1 MSNAFK
7 RGDKVRRIS
16 EDFQE
21 LKVGQTYTVERMDV
35 GGLHDV
41 AVVLKGHHGRYC
53 PDKFE
58 LVQSIPDTKASNP
71 KDVIGD
77 TKLDYSVIPSTV
89 LAYLSTAF
97 FEGAAKYGKLNWRH
111 SGVRG
116 SVYTNALERH
126 LQKYIGGEFVDPETG
141 VPHLAS
147 VMACAG
153 IILDAGIH
161 GKLTDDRPDE
171 SKESVELIPVCASIQ
186 QKLKAMHKDKK
197 PIHYTRDRD
206 NGTN

>member
-1 MSNAFK
+1 MSVFK
-7 RGDKVRRIS
+7 SGDVVIRVGGTDDEYVQRGNK
-16 EDFQE
+16 
-21 LKVGQTYTVERMDV
+21 YTVKGTC
-35 GGLHDV
+35 GGSLFFTEVDGAYSASYFKLASESV
-41 AVVLKGHHGRYC
+41 
-53 PDKFE
+53 
-58 LVQSIPDTKASNP
+58 KASNP
-71 KDVIGD
+71 KDAIGD
-77 TKLDYSVIPSTV
+77 TKLDYSVIPNTV

-111 SGVRG
+111 AGVRA

-126 LQKYIGGEFVDPETG
+126 LQKYVSGEFVDPETG

-153 IILDAGIH
+153 IILDAGVH

-171 SKESVELIPVCASIQ
+171 SKESVALIPECAAIQ
-186 QKLKAMHKDKK
+186 QKLKAMHKDKS
-197 PIHYTRDRD
+197 PVHYTRDRN